1 MRITTQASAQK
12 APPGRHNAGR
22 GLYLMVSPD
31 RQSRRWAFRYTKPST
46 RRVTELGLGNAA
58 LFTLA
63 EVRDKVLDY
72 RRDVAKGFDPVEAKR
87 EQRRLQ
93 ITFAEMASAYVAV
106 KCPGWRSE
114 SHYKTIRFLL
124 NTYASSLA
132 TKHVST
138 ITPNDVEAAVRLLWN
153 RTPAQGK
160 RALGAIR
167 QVFDYAIA
175 MGHRTANNPA
185 DWRIMKY
192 RFPNGTRGS
201 HYTAMDYAN
210 VPAFM
215 KQLHRAQKRAWALS
229 PCAIE
234 FLILTACR
242 ANEVA
247 KMRWEEIDWEQKVWT
262 VPASR
267 TKTAREHR
275 VPLSHRALVLLKQQL
290 QVSKGDYV
298 WKSHKGRPIDGH
310 ALYVYLR
317 RHMEVPVTIHGFRSS
332 FRDWAGNETHFDRV
346 TCELALAHKAG
357 DATELAYRRSD
368 ALAKRRALMDAW
380 AAYCDSGS
388 TDFQEHG
395 CPLLAAKGRVAR
407 PPGCPYQ
414 HSPNSGGKS

>member
-1 MRITTQASAQK
+1 M
-12 APPGRHNAGR
+12 
-22 GLYLMVSPD
+22 
-31 RQSRRWAFRYTKPST
+31 
-46 RRVTELGLGNAA
+46 GLGSAE
-58 LFTLA
+58 LVTLA
-63 EVRDKVLDY
+63 EARDKALDF
-72 RRDVAKGFDPVEAKR
+72 RRAVGKGLDPVEAKR
-87 EQRRLQ
+87 EQRRLR
-93 ITFAEMASAYVAV
+93 ITFAEMASAYIAA
-106 KCPGWRSE
+106 KRPGWRSE

-138 ITPNDVEAAVRLLWN
+138 ITADDVEAAVRIVCN
-153 RTPAQGK
+153 RAPAQGK

-192 RFPNGTRGS
+192 RFPNGPRGR
-201 HYTAMDYAN
+201 HYTAMDYAH

-215 KQLHRAQKRAWALS
+215 KRLHRAQKRDWVLS
-229 PCAIE
+229 PYAIE

-247 KMRWEEIDWEQKVWT
+247 KMRWDEIDWEQKVWT

-275 VPLSHRALVLLKQQL
+275 VPLVDRALVLLKQQL
-290 QVSKGDYV
+290 HVSKGDHV
-298 WKSHKGRPIDGH
+298 WKNHKGRPIDGH

-317 RHMEVPVTIHGFRSS
+317 RMEVPVTIHGFRSS
-332 FRDWAGNETHFDRV
+332 FRDWAGNETNFDRV
-346 TCELALAHKAG
+346 TYELALAHRAG

-380 AAYCDSGS
+380 SQFCG
-388 TDFQEHG
+388 
-395 CPLLAAKGRVAR
+395 
-407 PPGCPYQ
+407 
-414 HSPNSGGKS
+414 